1 MKTAVT
7 WQPAQSTTLQSVTL
21 QSALPQLEHAHVGHA
36 WVIRLKPDEDL
47 VDGLVAVCHA
57 QRIRRASIVGGLGSL
72 MHGCLAQ
79 GEHARVHIAGP
90 GVEILAITGWID
102 AMQPKTSTLHLT
114 LGDRHGKVTMGRAVK
129 GCNPVCVTAEII
141 LQEWKNVSI

>member
-1 MKTAVT
+1 MKA
-7 WQPAQSTTLQSVTL
+7 AATL
-21 QSALPQLEHAHVGHA
+21 QSAQFAQPTPPLEHAPMGDA

-57 QRIRRASIVGGLGSL
+57 QHIQRASIVGGLGSL

-79 GEHARVHIAGP
+79 GQLAKVHIDGP

-102 AMQPKTSTLHLT
+102 AMQPKASTLHLT
-114 LGDRHGKVTMGRAVK
+114 LGDRHGNVTMGLAVK

-141 LQEWKNVSI
+141 LQEWKHVSI